1 MADSYENSLVKL
13 CVVDGN
19 VPYNFPQGHS
29 QYHNAPYNV
38 TIRDP
43 PVPEDEQGT

>member
-13 CVVDGN
+13 CVIGGN
-19 VPYNFPQGHS
+19 LPHNFPQGYR
-29 QYHNAPYNV
+29 QYHNALYNP
-38 TIRDP
+38 TICDP